1 MRDAMSSPADD
12 TPEPDAPPRLLL
24 WLLVLAL
31 LVFAAGAGL
40 LGRVVPTG
48 PLALVAALAA
58 ALIVALAVLS
68 ERAWWPGL
76 RRHAVACGAAV
87 DALSPR
93 HAPARIALAAGASLV
108 AELLLIRWQAS
119 SFQLFSYFK
128 NVSLLAAFLGLGL
141 GYAAAARPLLISAAL
156 PLLALQVVA
165 LRLLGLA
172 PLHGLL
178 QSPIPEQAGLGL
190 AAERQAGHWLLTY
203 GLLVAVY
210 VASVLAC
217 IPLGQ
222 LAGRAMRGLGPLRA
236 YGWNLAGSLLAVG
249 LFAGLSAA
257 WTPPAVW
264 FSALLLLLLPFLAA
278 GPRSGLVAAVVS
290 LAAACGALSLPLEL
304 GATDHYSPYQVVT
317 VRQRPRMLSL
327 ESSRSY
333 FQQIWDLA
341 PGRVIPGTELVGAYY
356 ELPYLFRPT
365 PRRVLVVGSGA
376 GNDVAAG
383 LRRGAEQIDAVEID
397 PLILR
402 LGQRLHPER
411 PYASPRV
418 RSIVEDARSYLRHTA
433 ERYDLIVYGLLDSHT
448 VLAGSSS
455 VRLDSYVYTVEALR
469 EARARLADDG
479 VLVMSFTLLSR
490 EIAWKLFLM
499 LREAFGQDPRAYQTL
514 YDGGLTFVVGPGLA
528 GLAPQTPF
536 EEVSAGMRAAGL
548 QADPS
553 TDDWPF
559 LYMAQ
564 RRLPASYV
572 LMAVGLLALSWAAVR
587 ASAPPAARRFSAV
600 AFGLGAGFML
610 VETKAITELALVYG
624 STWHVTSAVI
634 AGVLVMALLA
644 NLWVA
649 RGQPAPAL
657 VYPLLLA
664 SVGLGLLGPAGG
676 AGAPPA
682 LERALATAL
691 ATLPLFFSG
700 LAFSGELRRSGDTA
714 AMLSSNLLGAIAGGL
729 LEYSCMYLGMRRLTL
744 LAVAVYAGAWWA
756 SRLARQA
763 PAA

>member
-1 MRDAMSSPADD
+1 MPDAMSSPADD

-58 ALIVALAVLS
+58 ALTVALAVLG
-68 ERAWWPGL
+68 ERAWWPRL
-76 RRHAVACGAAV
+76 LRHALACGAAV
-87 DALSPR
+87 DALGPR

-190 AAERQAGHWLLTY
+190 ATERQAGHWLLTY

-249 LFAGLSAA
+249 LFAWLSAA

-264 FSALLLLLLPFLAA
+264 LSAVLLLLLPFLAA

-383 LRRGAEQIDAVEID
+383 LRRGAERIDAVEID

-402 LGQRLHPER
+402 LGERLHPEQ
-411 PYASPRV
+411 PYSSPRV
-418 RSIVEDARSYLRHTA
+418 RPVVEDARSYLRHTT

-469 EARARLADDG
+469 EARARLTDDG

-499 LREAFGQDPRAYQTL
+499 LREAFGQDPRAFETI
-514 YDGGLTFVVGPGLA
+514 YDGGLTLVAGPGLA
-528 GLAPQTPF
+528 GRAPQVPF
-536 EEVSAGMRAAGL
+536 QEVTEGMRAARL
-548 QADPS
+548 QADLS

-559 LYMAQ
+559 LYMAH
-564 RRLPASYV
+564 RRLPATYV
-572 LMAVGLLALSWAAVR
+572 LMALGLLALSWAAVR
-587 ASAPPAARRFSAV
+587 ASRPPGAGRFSPV
-600 AFGLGAGFML
+600 AFALGAGFML

-634 AGVLVMALLA
+634 AGVLLMALLA
-644 NLWVA
+644 NAWVA
-649 RGQPAPAL
+649 RGTAPWAL
-657 VYPLLLA
+657 AYPLLLA
-664 SVGLGLLGPAGG
+664 SVALGLLGPGG
-676 AGAPPA
+676 GLTAPPA

-744 LAVAVYAGAWWA
+744 LALAVYAAGWGA
-756 SRLARQA
+756 SRWRRPAA
-763 PAA
+763 PA